1 MTTLTTVSDAE
12 AVAARASN
20 LLVRLIVDAR
30 EKRGVAN
37 VALAG
42 GETPRRTYELLAEE
56 LDDWTGV
63 ELWFGDERCVPPD
76 DPESNYLMVEG
87 SLLARAPIDPSH
99 VHRILGE
106 LGPEEAARRYAA
118 ELCDHV
124 PRDENGTPVLDV
136 VLLGLGPDGH
146 TASLFPGGEE
156 LDSQDIVVPVY
167 RAPKPPPERVSLS
180 LMALR
185 AARHCVMLATGP
197 GKADAVAA
205 LIAGPDRH
213 VPASL
218 LRTGRLELIVD
229 DAASPPGP
237 GRAVGAPDE

>member
-1 MTTLTTVSDAE
+1 VTTLTTVSDAE
-12 AVAARASN
+12 AAAARASS
-20 LLVRLIVDAR
+20 LLARLIIDAR
-30 EKRGVAN
+30 EKRGVAH

-56 LDDWTGV
+56 LEDWSGV
-63 ELWFGDERCVPPD
+63 ELWFGDERCVSPD
-76 DPESNYLMVEG
+76 DPESNYLMVSE
-87 SLLARAPIDPSH
+87 SLLARANIDPGN

-156 LDSQDIVVPVY
+156 LESQDIVVPVF

-180 LMALR
+180 LMVLR

-197 GKADAVAA
+197 SKADAVAA

-229 DAASPPGP
+229 DAASPP
-237 GRAVGAPDE
+237 APPSE